1 MTAFAQEK
9 KPDVLAES
17 ILRAAGMSVDD
28 LKSLGHVFKDAAATF
43 SARFKEL
50 TPVVVETEVSG
61 MEPVDKARMES
72 LLPHDGMIAPVQVD
86 RWGSTIHMVAD
97 RAFIFSGLEALF
109 GAGANFGAFATANAF
124 TSVERKIAGELFAHM
139 AAALDHV
146 FAAGEQQ
153 IFNVGEPQETTQFDL
168 EKLDQSRL
176 FSCNLIIRAAGKT
189 GTIRLLMP
197 RTCHRPMQE
206 AIAHLLRQPS
216 AHSDPAWAKKI
227 RLEVSRAKIGIEAFI
242 HQGTMTLGEIA
253 QLQPGQVLK
262 LPENAIEQVRLR
274 SGSQALFKCTLGKA
288 GINFTVRI
296 SDPVSEEEDLIDE
309 LAAG

>member
-1 MTAFAQEK
+1 MTAFASDR
-9 KPDVLAES
+9 KPDVLADS
-17 ILRAAGMSVDD
+17 ILRAAGISVDD
-28 LKSLGHVFKDAAATF
+28 LKSLGHVFKDAATTF

-50 TPVVVETEVSG
+50 TPVSVETDVSG
-61 MEPVDKARMES
+61 METVEKAQVGT
-72 LLPHDGMIAPVQVD
+72 LLPAGGMIVPVEVD

-109 GAGANFGAFATANAF
+109 GAGANFGAHETIRGF
-124 TSVERKIAGELFAHM
+124 TSVERRIAGELFAHM

-146 FAAGEQQ
+146 FASGDER
-153 IFNVGEPQETTQFDL
+153 IFNVGKPLETGEFDP

-176 FSCNLIIRAAGKT
+176 FACGLTIRAAGKT
-189 GTIRLLMP
+189 GKIRLLMP

-206 AIAHLLRQPS
+206 AIARLLRQPS

-227 RLEVSRAKIGIEAFI
+227 RLEVSRARVSIEAFI

-253 QLQPGQVLK
+253 QLQPGHVLK
-262 LPENAIEQVRLR
+262 LPADAIEQVRLR
-274 SGSQALFKCTLGKA
+274 SGNQALFKCTLGKA

>member
-1 MTAFAQEK
+1 MTAFSRDR

-17 ILRAAGMSVDD
+17 ILRAAGISVDD
-28 LKSLGHVFKDAAATF
+28 LKSLGHVFRDAAVTF
-43 SARFKEL
+43 SARLKEL
-50 TPVVVETEVSG
+50 TPVAVETEVSG
-61 MEPVDKARMES
+61 METVEKARIAA
-72 LLPHDGMIAPVQVD
+72 LFPADGMIVPVKVD

-109 GAGANFGAFATANAF
+109 GAGANFGGYDAARAF
-124 TSVERKIAGELFAHM
+124 TSVERKVAGTLFTHM

-146 FAAGEQQ
+146 FASGDRQMFS
-153 IFNVGEPQETTQFDL
+153 IGEPLETGEFDV
-168 EKLDQSRL
+168 EKMDQSRL
-176 FSCNLIIRAAGKT
+176 FACGLTIRAAGKT
-189 GTIRLLMP
+189 GTVRLLMP
-197 RTCHRPMQE
+197 RTCHRPMQD
-206 AIAHLLRQPS
+206 AIAQLLRRPS

-227 RLEVSRAKIGIEAFI
+227 RLEVSRARVGIEAYI
-242 HQGTMTLGEIA
+242 NQGTMTLGEIA

-262 LPENAIEQVRLR
+262 LPADAIEQVRLR
-274 SGSQALFKCTLGKA
+274 SGNQALFKCTLGKA

>member
-1 MTAFAQEK
+1 MTAFAPDR
-9 KPDVLAES
+9 KPDVLADS
-17 ILRAAGMSVDD
+17 ILRAAGISVDD
-28 LKSLGHVFKDAAATF
+28 LKSLGHVFKDAAATL
-43 SARFKEL
+43 STRFKEL
-50 TPVVVETEVSG
+50 TPIAVEAEVSG
-61 MEPVDKARMES
+61 METVEKAQIGTV
-72 LLPHDGMIAPVQVD
+72 LPAGGMIVPVEVD

-109 GAGANFGAFATANAF
+109 GAGANFGAHETTRVF
-124 TSVERKIAGELFAHM
+124 TSVERKIAGALFTHM

-146 FAAGEQQ
+146 FASGDEQM
-153 IFNVGEPQETTQFDL
+153 FNIGEPQETGEFDP

-176 FSCNLIIRAAGKT
+176 FACCLTIRAAGKT

-206 AIAHLLRQPS
+206 AIARLLRQPS

-227 RLEVSRAKIGIEAFI
+227 RLEVSRARVGIEAYI

-262 LPENAIEQVRLR
+262 LPADAIEQVRLR
-274 SGSQALFKCTLGKA
+274 SGNQALFKCTLGKA
-288 GINFTVRI
+288 GVNFTVRI